1 MSGWSLASATDVGRV
16 RSANEDSLGTRG
28 NLAVVA
34 DGMGGHAAGEVASG
48 IAVATFLDRAATAT
62 TLNELTD
69 AVRAANMAILDN
81 VAENPD
87 RWGMGT
93 TLVATALIPHEDGVA
108 LAYVHVGDSRIY
120 LVREGAIRQ
129 VTDDHSVADEMVRLG
144 RLTPEEA
151 AVDPRRH
158 QLTRALGTE
167 RDVAIDS
174 GLLNA
179 QPGDFLILCSDGLSN
194 EVSDHDMIDI
204 VESSADLDL
213 ATARLIDQANSA
225 GGRDN
230 ISVVIAHITEQ
241 LVTVDEES
249 RRPAEPAASTFAPSA
264 SPGLN
269 KRRTVRRRWPV
280 VTVVALVLALILG
293 GGYQILNWWYYSS
306 YYLTL
311 TPQGVT
317 LYQGQ
322 TTSVLWFHANEI
334 LAEPTLTATN
344 LRPAD
349 IASLTAKMV
358 EPTSAAAISQINY
371 FKTYA
376 LISGQG

>member
-16 RSANEDSLGTRG
+16 RSANEDSLGTKG

-48 IAVATFLDRAATAT
+48 IAVATFLESASTAT
-62 TLNELTD
+62 TLDELTD
-69 AVRAANMAILDN
+69 AVRAANLAILDN

-93 TLVATALIPHEDGVA
+93 TLVATALIPHAEGVA

-120 LVREGAIRQ
+120 LIRDGAIRQ
-129 VTDDHSVADEMVRLG
+129 VTDDHSVADELVRLG

-204 VESSADLDL
+204 VESSADLAL
-213 ATARLIDQANSA
+213 ATARLIDHANSA

-230 ISVVIAHITEQ
+230 ISVVIARITEQ
-241 LVTVDEES
+241 LVSVEEKP
-249 RRPAEPAASTFAPSA
+249 RLPVEPVAPTFAPSA
-264 SPGLN
+264 TSGLTS
-269 KRRTVRRRWPV
+269 RRTVRRRWPV
-280 VTVVALVLALILG
+280 IAVVALVLALVVG

-311 TPQGVT
+311 TSQGVT

-322 TTSVLWFHANEI
+322 TTSVLWFQANEI
-334 LAEPTLTATN
+334 LAEPSLTAAN

-349 IASLTAKMV
+349 IASLNAKMV
-358 EPTSAAAISQINY
+358 EPTSAAAISQIHY

-376 LISGQG
+376 LIPGQG

>member
-1 MSGWSLASATDVGRV
+1 VSGWSLASATDVGRV

-48 IAVATFLDRAATAT
+48 IAVATFLERASTAT
-62 TLNELTD
+62 TLDELTD
-69 AVRAANMAILDN
+69 AVRAANLAILDN

-93 TLVATALIPHEDGVA
+93 TLVATALIPHAEGVA

-120 LVREGAIRQ
+120 LIRDGAIRQ
-129 VTDDHSVADEMVRLG
+129 VTDDHSVADELVRLG

-204 VESSADLDL
+204 VESSADLEL
-213 ATARLIDQANSA
+213 ATARLIDHANSV

-230 ISVVIAHITEQ
+230 ISVVIAQINEQ
-241 LVTVDEES
+241 LATVDENP
-249 RRPAEPAASTFAPSA
+249 RPPVEPVAPTFAPSA
-264 SPGLN
+264 TSGLTS
-269 KRRTVRRRWPV
+269 RRTVRRRWPV
-280 VTVVALVLALILG
+280 IAVVALVLALVVG

-322 TTSVLWFHANEI
+322 TTSVLWFQANEI
-334 LAEPTLTATN
+334 LAEPSLTAAN

-349 IASLTAKMV
+349 ISSLNAKMV

-376 LISGQG
+376 LIPGQG